1 MILTVTVI
9 LPVKGS
15 EIVLFVN
22 VNGLVHIKRQS
33 FNQ

>member
-15 EIVLFVN
+15 GIVLFVD
-22 VNGLVHIKRQS
+22 VNGLVHIICQS
-33 FNQ
+33 F

>member
-15 EIVLFVN
+15 GIVLFVK
-22 VNGLVHIKRQS
+22 VNGLVHIICQS
-33 FNQ
+33 F